1 MAINKHL
8 AIGRYLT
15 STPNLVGSLLGL
27 GGLGLH
33 LFGVVGRLWP
43 LVVAGLYAAGALAT
57 AGARRNPPDH
67 PGTLAGPG
75 AHHRSGAVGDR
86 RRAVP
91 PAGAGRRWAAESDED
106 PVALSAAIDGLLDEI
121 RAATPRLSKAALVR
135 LDTVVDLLD
144 RLRDLPA
151 ARPAIASAVRVTL
164 PAALAAA
171 DAGDEALTARLDA
184 VVAELRTLPSEPA
197 W

>member
-1 MAINKHL
+1 MAIS
-8 AIGRYLT
+8 RYLT

-57 AGARRNPPDH
+57 AGTRRSAD

-75 AHHRSGAVGDR
+75 TRRRSADPGTLRRSDALGDRHRAGPPAGPGR
-86 RRAVP
+86 RRA
-91 PAGAGRRWAAESDED
+91 AGTDED

-121 RAATPRLSKAALVR
+121 RAATPRLSKGALVR

-144 RLRDLPA
+144 RLRDVPA
-151 ARPAIASAVRVTL
+151 VRPAIASAVRVTL
-164 PAALAAA
+164 PTALAAV
-171 DAGDEALTARLDA
+171 DAGEEALTARLDA
-184 VVAELRTLPSEPA
+184 VVAELRMLPT
-197 W
+197 